1 MPGGKLWSKMR
12 LGANVP
18 VAEHDFSWSVEWFGG
33 EQNLQKAKLDPVR
46 EIVSNGQL
54 SRAWQIQKVKV
65 VCHGQEK
72 AVHF

>member
-1 MPGGKLWSKMR
+1 
-12 LGANVP
+12 
-18 VAEHDFSWSVEWFGG
+18 
-33 EQNLQKAKLDPVR
+33 
-46 EIVSNGQL
+46 VSNGQL